1 VYLHP
6 CNEASNMNTSFK
18 YKSLFA
24 ALCLAGTAAC
34 SSESSEDA
42 GMPVTTASRGMS
54 GLAADLKTAEGMI
67 DAFYSFDP
75 ERLAAFLSQ
84 AGDPAASLLGYQA
97 WAEGG
102 HYMVLKRTPCA
113 LQENGTVTCPVTVR
127 DDPVQALQTGYNV
140 TDVFHLTFANGVIVN
155 VDTSSDDQPIYHDAR
170 VWVAEHM
177 PEVM

>member
-1 VYLHP
+1 MPCLYAEVPIQGARSVVPSFRRHRKSAPFLSLACVAHNLLVYLHP
-6 CNEASNMNTSFK
+6 CNEASNMSTSFK

-75 ERLAAFLSQ
+75 
-84 AGDPAASLLGYQA
+84 
-97 WAEGG
+97 
-102 HYMVLKRTPCA
+102 
-113 LQENGTVTCPVTVR
+113 
-127 DDPVQALQTGYNV
+127 
-140 TDVFHLTFANGVIVN
+140 
-155 VDTSSDDQPIYHDAR
+155 
-170 VWVAEHM
+170 
-177 PEVM
+177 